1 MPLLTIIYNSLDY
14 LRMSGTV
21 FDFSLSKIKKTHFE
35 RTILDNPMT
44 SIIKT
49 CIKIKPAFLLLFT
62 IIILMS
68 SPVLAQKKSPN
79 RVILPQF
86 EAMLAELSSQTQVP
100 ILLPSTLPYSYDTK
114 ELGFSTYIN
123 SSGKTFYSVDL
134 GFGDC
139 DGATYCTFGDLMGE
153 KIKSK
158 SVFGI
163 HTYEGHKRKNA
174 KIITLAKGIKGYYF
188 PTHCGGAGCDHA
200 AIWWEMNGYRYR
212 VGLKGERFPMVKKLA
227 NSVILNAQPA
237 QVSSSRPTKKK
248 S

>member
-1 MPLLTIIYNSLDY
+1 
-14 LRMSGTV
+14 
-21 FDFSLSKIKKTHFE
+21 
-35 RTILDNPMT
+35 MT

-49 CIKIKPAFLLLFT
+49 CINIKPALLLLFT

-79 RVILPQF
+79 RVVLPEF
-86 EAMLAELSSQTQVP
+86 KAMLAELSSQTQVP
-100 ILLPSTLPYSYDTK
+100 ILLPSTLPYSSDTK

-139 DGATYCTFGDLMGE
+139 GGTPACTFGDLMGE

-158 SVFGI
+158 SVFGG
-163 HTYEGHKRKNA
+163 HTYGSDRRKNA
-174 KIITLAKGIKGYYF
+174 KIVELARGIKGYYF
-188 PTHCGGAGCDHA
+188 PTICGGAGCNHA

-237 QVSSSRPTKKK
+237 QISSSRPAKKK

>member
-1 MPLLTIIYNSLDY
+1 M
-14 LRMSGTV
+14 
-21 FDFSLSKIKKTHFE
+21 TH
-35 RTILDNPMT
+35 IM
-44 SIIKT
+44 T

-79 RVILPQF
+79 RVVLPEF
-86 EAMLAELSSQTQVP
+86 KTMVAELSSQTQVP
-100 ILLPSTLPYSYDTK
+100 ILLPSVLPYADIDADAKLEVT
-114 ELGFSTYIN
+114 THIN
-123 SSGKTFYSVDL
+123 PSGKTFYSVDL

-139 DGATYCTFGDLMGE
+139 GGTPACTFGDLMGE

-158 SVFGI
+158 SVFGG
-163 HTYEGHKRKNA
+163 HTYGSDRRKDA
-174 KIITLAKGIKGYYF
+174 KIVKLANGIKGYYF
-188 PTHCGGAGCDHA
+188 PTICGGAGCNHA

-237 QVSSSRPTKKK
+237 QVSSPHQAKKK